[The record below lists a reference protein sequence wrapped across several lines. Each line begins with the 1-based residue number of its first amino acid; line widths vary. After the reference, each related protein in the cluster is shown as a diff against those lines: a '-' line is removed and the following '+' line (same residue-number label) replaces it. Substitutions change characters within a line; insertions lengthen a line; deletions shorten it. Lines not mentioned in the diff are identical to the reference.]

1 MDLKELE
8 KLVALVENAG
18 ISHLSIDENGTKI
31 EIKKEPAPSYQMT
44 LPAQSPAPVQAAAP
58 VAPTAPVVSSDSAPA
73 KDENLIEIKAQMVG
87 TFYASS
93 SPDSPPFVKVGDTI
107 SSGQVV
113 CVIEAMKL
121 FNEIESEVSGV
132 VEQICVSNEQA
143 VEFGQTLFLLRK

>member
-31 EIKKEPAPSYQMT
+31 EIKKESVPSYQMT
-44 LPAQSPAPVQAAAP
+44 LPAQAPAQAQAAAP
-58 VAPTAPVVSSDSAPA
+58 AAPVASVDSAPA
-73 KDENLIEIKAQMVG
+73 KDENLVEIKAQMVG

-143 VEFGQTLFLLRK
+143 VEFGQTLFILRK